1 MRRTRGTISY
11 LYAVVTSQEGQGKTY
26 AVDTKLYPLKTLGR
40 VTTWQEGTRASVKGI
55 LKDPI
60 VLRLLS
66 RSNLTRAQ
74 FETLIMDQLGHDMAN
89 KQLTRGEMAQLLR
102 NQKGISRGAL
112 NRTLR
117 QGREN
122 VSEAIHTILLL
133 GYGGLIDS
141 PALAPFV
148 EASGLLKSQMV
159 QFEEL
164 AKDNPKLYA
173 ERADAIIEDLEDA
186 FRALYGKR
194 VTRDVT

>member
-1 MRRTRGTISY
+1 M
-11 LYAVVTSQEGQGKTY
+11 
-26 AVDTKLYPLKTLGR
+26 DTKVYPLNKLSRSTS
-40 VTTWQEGTRASVKGI
+40 WQEGTRASVKGI

-60 VLRLLS
+60 VLKLLS

-74 FETLIMDQLGHDMAN
+74 FETILVDQLGHDMAN
-89 KQLTRGEMAQLLR
+89 KQLTRTEMARLMR

-117 QGREN
+117 QAREN

-148 EASGLLKSQMV
+148 EASELLKSQMA
-159 QFEEL
+159 QFGEL
-164 AKDNPKLYA
+164 VEADPKLYR
-173 ERADAIIEDLEDA
+173 ERVDTMIEDLEVA
-186 FRALYGKR
+186 FQALYGRR
-194 VTRDVT
+194 VMRDVT

>member
-1 MRRTRGTISY
+1 MRRTRGTISNP
-11 LYAVVTSQEGQGKTY
+11 YAVV
-26 AVDTKLYPLKTLGR
+26 TKLYPLKTLGR
-40 VTTWQEGTRASVKGI
+40 VTTWQEGTRASVKSI

-89 KQLTRGEMAQLLR
+89 KQLTRGEMAQLVR

-148 EASGLLKSQMV
+148 EASELLKSQMI

-186 FRALYGKR
+186 FQALYGKR
-194 VTRDVT
+194 VTSRSVDRITSYHG